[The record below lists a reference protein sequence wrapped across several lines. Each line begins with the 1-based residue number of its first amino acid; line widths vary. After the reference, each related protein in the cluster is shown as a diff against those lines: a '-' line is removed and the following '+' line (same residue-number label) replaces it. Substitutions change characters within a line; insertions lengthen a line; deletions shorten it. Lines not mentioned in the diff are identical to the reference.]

1 MRDLIMGSSFNRS
14 TPGKLNKT
22 FKIDLKIIYVFYFE
36 WESAGIDRCQRSGL
50 QGLNSG
56 WRAYAL
62 GPLPLGP
69 SHSLERCVYLLSV
82 VVHPFR
88 SKDIPSEV
96 KTPLHSQCRGVP
108 LEWESYDLPEGRGAK
123 EEQERV
129 CMPAILWVSHI
140 LGLCVWLCHIT
151 LQGS

>member
-36 WESAGIDRCQRSGL
+36 WESAGIYGGQRSGL

-62 GPLPLGP
+62 GPLPIGP
-69 SHSLERCVYLLSV
+69 SH
-82 VVHPFR
+82 
-88 SKDIPSEV
+88 
-96 KTPLHSQCRGVP
+96 
-108 LEWESYDLPEGRGAK
+108 
-123 EEQERV
+123 
-129 CMPAILWVSHI
+129 
-140 LGLCVWLCHIT
+140 
-151 LQGS
+151 